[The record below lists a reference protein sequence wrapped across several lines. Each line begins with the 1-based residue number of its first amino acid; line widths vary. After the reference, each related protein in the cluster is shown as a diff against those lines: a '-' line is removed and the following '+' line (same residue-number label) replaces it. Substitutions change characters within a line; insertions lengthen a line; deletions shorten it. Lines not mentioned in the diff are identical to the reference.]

1 MAEVKNS
8 FISSK
13 MNKDLDDRLIPKNEY
28 RDALNIAVSRSE
40 AGDVGAL
47 ESILGNSK
55 VTSSSYDTSGEIIGY
70 FVDNTNSLV
79 YYFKTDWYSKEI
91 APDTASC
98 QILVYNSLN
107 NQTNLLLEGY
117 WLNFSTKN
125 PIFGVNLIEDLLFW
139 TDNRNQPR
147 KINVQTA
154 INEGSSH
161 YYKENHIS
169 VAKYNPYQPISLIK
183 EEVEDVISV
192 TSTTVFDIPEN
203 NGVVAGMTVLGSQNG
218 SPTILPNEYITVVSA
233 VASTTSGQTTV
244 TISDAPTT
252 AISATDTIYF
262 LSSTM
267 TDKSSVSTWPGDP
280 DYLEEKFV
288 RFAYRFKFEDN
299 EYSIISP
306 FTQIAFIPKQKGYF
320 INGQEDNAVQ
330 STIVN
335 WFENN
340 INNIELIIP
349 LPDII
354 SNVVSSYKLK
364 EIDILYKESDQVAI
378 KVVDSITLDGVTG
391 DNNFYTYNYQS
402 TKPIRTLPEDQ
413 TTRVYDKVP
422 VKAMVQEIIANRVVY
437 GNYQT
442 KHTPPRSINYNINVQ
457 TKISS
462 GDYTNFVEYPNHT
475 VKQNRN
481 YQVGIVLSDK
491 FGRQSDVILSSGQ
504 GNGVDVAGVFFAG
517 STIYNEYI
525 QDEPSGS
532 GNVDAGDMPD
542 GVIDWPGSSLVM
554 AVNTPITSTKTEN
567 SAPGLYAQE
576 AGRFDLLTSST
587 TTITDSTYTFE
598 IDPNGNI
605 TIPSEGEYLRGDTVD
620 YVLVTNVNNTGGN
633 VYEITTTGR
642 VNSLYEIESLNPV
655 DTKFSYTVNTLGW
668 YSYKIVV
675 KQTEQEY
682 YNVYLP
688 SAVAGGDFVED
699 STDTDESVSYIT
711 LVNDNI
717 NKVPRDLAEVG
728 PDQKQY
734 RSSVKLFG
742 RVKPIGSAAGTF
754 SNTQFYPFRSSDI
767 STSIGNT
774 DDLLGTSLSADR
786 TAAIFQYESNPI
798 VSRVSTEEQFGLNY
812 TNFTHSIGSLKL
824 DRFQLAVYETE
835 PFVSNLDIYWE
846 TASTGLISDLNW
858 DVNVGFDGPVS
869 LQDTNFEFFE
879 SNPEKGQ
886 AGNVDLTGTFYP
898 LNNTG
903 GEMQNT
909 ILGGY
914 TVTNGL
920 GQNVTNDF
928 EVSQIPSTGLQPNS
942 YYVQHLRPF
951 VYEYGSFDEDV
962 FTFEIEITDP
972 SPSSSWSSVTLP
984 FEGSLTNITPSFVVP
999 TPPYY
1004 YFDSTFTT
1012 GQTIHDFKDTSN
1024 AAVNGSVDTANDT
1037 VGFRWKINSGNGN
1050 GYFALNQNTGIL
1062 SLTSAGTSASIGTYP
1077 LVIELCD
1084 AADNGVLDPG
1094 SICTTKSI
1102 SIVKGY
1108 PLSNLG
1114 ESLGNSDT
1122 WEYYPNAQ
1130 PPEPSSISYCYY
1142 ISDGVIADVDLP
1154 NGGGDQG
1161 NSLFYKQDGI
1171 TPVGVLERGEF
1182 GIRFDAFINHLGSNL
1197 APISSDI
1204 VIEAYHRPTP
1214 SSSWVQITDSNGSV
1228 NNPEV
1233 LVQNDINDS
1242 TPFNYYTYFAQNT
1255 PGEYAF
1261 LIEIDNS
1268 ANTQDDI
1275 IGEFNI
1281 SLFDLHYTGAGQ
1293 VQHVYRYDLY
1303 TNNGNGLTTVPTT
1316 GCLGTNPTDAVY
1328 SEVPIAE
1335 YVREFYDSSNLDQV
1349 YTPPTADRFYVS
1361 ELKWKETFPGTTSVN
1376 DQIAY
1381 GAPVNNVGQSQGT
1394 AKGVIK
1400 LKADGQKDGVADTN
1414 ALRGASPTTC
1424 SNGRG
1429 NNRTTNLIV

>member
-70 FVDNTNSLV
+70 FVDNTSSLV

-91 APDTASC
+91 APDTANC

-125 PIFGVNLIEDLLFW
+125 PIFGVNLMEDLLFW

-183 EEVEDVISV
+183 EETEDVISV
-192 TSTTVFDIPEN
+192 ASTTVFDIPEN
-203 NGVVAGMTVLGSQNG
+203 TNVVAGMIVLGSDSSG
-218 SPTILPNEYITVVSA
+218 STTIEPNECITVVSS
-233 VASTTSGQTTV
+233 VASTIPGRTTV
-244 TISDAPTT
+244 TISDAPAT
-252 AISATDTIYF
+252 AITATDTIYF
-262 LSSTM
+262 ITSTM

-320 INGQEDNAVQ
+320 IKGQEDSAVQ

-340 INNIELIIP
+340 VNNIELIIP
-349 LPDII
+349 LPDTIG
-354 SNVVSSYKLK
+354 NVASSYKLK
-364 EIDILYKESDQVAI
+364 EIDILYKESDQTTV
-378 KVVDSITLDGVTG
+378 KVVDSISLDGVTG
-391 DNNFYTYNYQS
+391 DNNFYIYNYQS

-422 VKAMVQEIIANRVVY
+422 VKAMGQEIIANRVVY
-437 GNYQT
+437 SNYQT
-442 KHTPPRSINYNINVQ
+442 KHTPPRSINYNVNVQ
-457 TKISS
+457 SKI
-462 GDYTNFVEYPNHT
+462 GLGQYPNFIEYPNHT

-504 GNGVDVAGVFFAG
+504 GNGIDVGGVFFAG

-525 QDEPSGS
+525 QDEPNGS
-532 GNVDAGDMPD
+532 GNIDAGDMPD
-542 GVIDWPGSSLVM
+542 GVINWPGSSLVM

-576 AGRFDLLTSST
+576 AGRFDLLASST

-605 TIPSEGEYLRGDTVD
+605 TIPSKGEYLRGDTLD
-620 YVLVTNVNNTGGN
+620 YVEVTNVNNAGGN
-633 VYEITTTGR
+633 VYEVTTSGR
-642 VNSLYEIESLNPV
+642 VNDLYAAETVNLT
-655 DTKFSYTVNTLGW
+655 DTKFSYTINTLGW
-668 YSYKIVV
+668 YYYKIVV

-688 SAVAGGDFVED
+688 SAVAGGDFIAD

-717 NKVPRDLAEVG
+717 NKVPRDLVEVG

-742 RVKPIGSAAGTF
+742 RVKPTGSAAGTF
-754 SNTQFYPFRSSDI
+754 SSTQFYPFRSSDI

-774 DDLLGTSLSADR
+774 DDLLGDSLSSDK
-786 TAAIFQYESNPI
+786 TAAIFQYNSNPI

-812 TNFTHSIGSLKL
+812 TNFTHSQGNLKL

-835 PFVSNLDIYWE
+835 PFISNLDIYWE

-858 DVNVGFDGPVS
+858 DVNVGYDGPVS
-869 LQDTNFEFFE
+869 LQDTNFSFIED
-879 SNPEKGQ
+879 NPEKGQ
-886 AGNVDLTGTFYP
+886 PGNQDLTGTFYP
-898 LNNTG
+898 LSNTG
-903 GEMQNT
+903 VEMQNT
-909 ILGGY
+909 VLGGY

-928 EVSQIPSTGLQPNS
+928 EVSQTTLTSTQPNA

-951 VYEYGSFDEDV
+951 VYENGSYDEDV

-1024 AAVNGSVDTANDT
+1024 AAVNGSVDAANDT

-1102 SIVKGY
+1102 SIIKGWPRSSAGEGQGELQDGFLNY
-1108 PLSNLG
+1108 G
-1114 ESLGNSDT
+1114 ESVSSLFAYYASDSTLTASDLPSASVAFDNTPEKLGNT
-1122 WEYYPNAQ
+1122 LTEG
-1130 PPEPSSISYCYY
+1130 E
-1142 ISDGVIADVDLP
+1142 L
-1154 NGGGDQG
+1154 
-1161 NSLFYKQDGI
+1161 LFGI
-1171 TPVGVLERGEF
+1171 THGVEHDDMGPFNTPVKAYF
-1182 GIRFDAFINHLGSNL
+1182 YFTT
-1197 APISSDI
+1197 
-1204 VIEAYHRPTP
+1204 YHRATPTDA
-1214 SSSWVQITDSNGSV
+1214 WVAV
-1228 NNPEV
+1228 R
-1233 LVQNDINDS
+1233 DINNNNGFYGYTFKNDLNDS
-1242 TPFNYYTYFAQNT
+1242 RSPSFSAAAHGT

-1261 LIEIDNS
+1261 FVSVS
-1268 ANTQDDI
+1268 ASVSSSGSQDPLAWYFDAD
-1275 IGEFNI
+1275 
-1281 SLFDLHYTGAGQ
+1281 LTDLHYSGLNQSQQ
-1293 VQHVYRYDLY
+1293 VYEYDLY
-1303 TNNGNGLTTVPTT
+1303 TVGGNGYTTLTSVGDNSLPSGPVHT
-1316 GCLGTNPTDAVY
+1316 VY
-1328 SEVPIAE
+1328 SEVPLGE
-1335 YVREFYDSSNLDQV
+1335 YVRTFYVDSSLTNV
-1349 YTPPTADRFYVS
+1349 YN
-1361 ELKWKETFPGTTSVN
+1361 TTSTPA
-1376 DQIAY
+1376 I
-1381 GAPVNNVGQSQGT
+1381 GT
-1394 AKGVIK
+1394 ANRYYPFKQGGSGSRTRYPDLGGIWSSNTENVWFEVK
-1400 LKADGQKDGVADTN
+1400 LDSDGLKDESSTSDYTVSYQNSRIDPFGTY
-1414 ALRGASPTTC
+1414 
-1424 SNGRG
+1424 
-1429 NNRTTNLIV
+1429 

>member
-40 AGDVGAL
+40 ASDVGAL

-91 APDTASC
+91 APDTANC

-125 PIFGVNLIEDLLFW
+125 PIFGVNLMEDLLFW

-183 EEVEDVISV
+183 EETEDVISV
-192 TSTTVFDIPEN
+192 ASTTVFDIPEN
-203 NGVVAGMTVLGSQNG
+203 TNVVAGMIVLGSDLSG
-218 SPTILPNEYITVVSA
+218 STTIGPNEYITVVSA
-233 VASTTSGQTTV
+233 VVSTTPGQTTV
-244 TISDAPTT
+244 TISDAPTIAVST
-252 AISATDTIYF
+252 TNTIYF

-320 INGQEDNAVQ
+320 IKGQEDSAVE

-340 INNIELIIP
+340 VNNIELIIP
-349 LPDII
+349 LPDTIG
-354 SNVVSSYKLK
+354 NVVSSYKLK
-364 EIDILYKESDQVAI
+364 EIDILYKESDQTTV
-378 KVVDSITLDGVTG
+378 KVVDSILLDGVTG
-391 DNNFYTYNYQS
+391 DNNFYIYNYQS

-422 VKAMVQEIIANRVVY
+422 VKAMGQEIIANRVVY
-437 GNYQT
+437 SNYQT

-457 TKISS
+457 TKLSL
-462 GDYTNFVEYPNHT
+462 GNYTNFAEYPNHT

-504 GNGVDVAGVFFAG
+504 GNGVDIAGVFFAG

-576 AGRFDLLTSST
+576 AGRFDLLASST
-587 TTITDSTYTFE
+587 TIITDSTYTFE
-598 IDPNGNI
+598 INPTGNI
-605 TIPSEGEYLRGDTVD
+605 NIPSEGEYLRGDTLD
-620 YVLVTNVNNTGGN
+620 YVEVTNVNNTGGN
-633 VYEITTTGR
+633 VYEVTTSGR
-642 VNSLYEIESLNPV
+642 VNDLYAAETVNPI
-655 DTKFSYTVNTLGW
+655 DTKFSYTINTLGW

-688 SAVAGGDFVED
+688 SAVASGDLIPD
-699 STDTDESVSYIT
+699 STDTDSSVTYIT
-711 LVNDNI
+711 LINDNI

-742 RVKPIGSAAGTF
+742 RVKPIGSAFTNFF

-774 DDLLGTSLSADR
+774 NDILNGLTKSAVV
-786 TAAIFQYESNPI
+786 FQYESNPI
-798 VSRVSTEEQFGLNY
+798 VARISTEEQFGLPVNAFQNGSSPVP
-812 TNFTHSIGSLKL
+812 TN
-824 DRFQLAVYETE
+824 RFQLAVYETE
-835 PFVSNLDIYWE
+835 PFISNLDIYWE

-858 DVNVGFDGPVS
+858 DVNVGYDGPVS
-869 LQDTNFEFFE
+869 LQDTNFDFLE

-886 AGNVDLTGTFYP
+886 VGNTRLTGDFYP

-903 GEMQNT
+903 GEMQST
-909 ILGGY
+909 VLGGY

-928 EVSQIPSTGLQPNS
+928 EVSQTPSTAIQPNA

-951 VYEYGSFDEDV
+951 VYENGSFDEDV

-1004 YFDSTFTT
+1004 YFDYTFTT

-1024 AAVNGSVDTANDT
+1024 AAVNGSVDAANDT

-1102 SIVKGY
+1102 SIVKAWPRSSSGEGQGVQEGDYLGY
-1108 PLSNLG
+1108 GDSKGYVYAYYASNNTLTSG
-1114 ESLGNSDT
+1114 DMPSVSFGSDNGTAKTDFDNTPEKLGNT
-1122 WEYYPNAQ
+1122 LTEG
-1130 PPEPSSISYCYY
+1130 EL
-1142 ISDGVIADVDLP
+1142 V
-1154 NGGGDQG
+1154 
-1161 NSLFYKQDGI
+1161 FGI
-1171 TPVGVLERGEF
+1171 EHMVEHDNMGPFNTPVKANFYFTTFYRATPT
-1182 GIRFDAFINHLGSNL
+1182 DA
-1197 APISSDI
+1197 
-1204 VIEAYHRPTP
+1204 
-1214 SSSWVQITDSNGSV
+1214 WVAV
-1228 NNPEV
+1228 
-1233 LVQNDINDS
+1233 NDINNTTAASGYTFKNDS
-1242 TPFNYYTYFAQNT
+1242 SDSRSPSFSATAHGT
-1255 PGEYAF
+1255 PGEYVFIVDVNA
-1261 LIEIDNS
+1261 S
-1268 ANTQDDI
+1268 VSSSGSQDPVVWY
-1275 IGEFNI
+1275 FTPAL
-1281 SLFDLHYTGAGQ
+1281 SDLHYSGFNQ
-1293 VQHVYRYDLY
+1293 SQEVHEYDLY
-1303 TNNGNGLTTVPTT
+1303 TVGGNGYTTLTNVGDTSLPSGPVHT
-1316 GCLGTNPTDAVY
+1316 VY
-1328 SEVPIAE
+1328 SEVPFGE
-1335 YVREFYDSSNLDQV
+1335 YVRTFYVDSSLINV
-1349 YTPPTADRFYVS
+1349 YN
-1361 ELKWKETFPGTTSVN
+1361 TTSTPA
-1376 DQIAY
+1376 I
-1381 GAPVNNVGQSQGT
+1381 GT
-1394 AKGVIK
+1394 ANRYYPFKSGGSWSRTRYPDLGSVFSTNTENVWFEVK
-1400 LKADGQKDGVADTN
+1400 LDSDGLKDESST
-1414 ALRGASPTTC
+1414 LRYTASYQN
-1424 SNGRG
+1424 S
-1429 NNRTTNLIV
+1429 LIYPYGTY

>member
-91 APDTASC
+91 APDTANC

-125 PIFGVNLIEDLLFW
+125 PIFGVNLMEDLLFW

-183 EEVEDVISV
+183 EETEDVISV
-192 TSTTVFDIPEN
+192 ASTTVFDIPEN
-203 NGVVAGMTVLGSQNG
+203 TNVVAGMIVLGSDSSG
-218 SPTILPNEYITVVSA
+218 STTIGPNEYITVVSA
-233 VASTTSGQTTV
+233 VVSTTPGQTTV
-244 TISDAPTT
+244 TISDAPTIAVST
-252 AISATDTIYF
+252 TDTIYF

-320 INGQEDNAVQ
+320 IKGQEDSAVE

-340 INNIELIIP
+340 VNNIELIIP
-349 LPDII
+349 LPDTIG
-354 SNVVSSYKLK
+354 NVVSSYKLK
-364 EIDILYKESDQVAI
+364 EIDILYKESDQTTV
-378 KVVDSITLDGVTG
+378 KVVDSILLDGVTG
-391 DNNFYTYNYQS
+391 DNNFYIYNYQS

-422 VKAMVQEIIANRVVY
+422 VKAMGQEIIANRVVY
-437 GNYQT
+437 SNYQT

-457 TKISS
+457 TKLSL
-462 GDYTNFVEYPNHT
+462 GNYTNFAEYPNHT

-504 GNGVDVAGVFFAG
+504 GNGVDIAGVFFAG

-576 AGRFDLLTSST
+576 AGRFDLLASST
-587 TTITDSTYTFE
+587 TIITDSTYTFE
-598 IDPNGNI
+598 INPTGNI
-605 TIPSEGEYLRGDTVD
+605 NIPSEGEYLRGDTLD
-620 YVLVTNVNNTGGN
+620 YVEVTNVNNTGGN
-633 VYEITTTGR
+633 VYEVTTSGR
-642 VNSLYEIESLNPV
+642 VNDLYAAETVNPI
-655 DTKFSYTVNTLGW
+655 DTKFSYTINTLGW

-688 SAVAGGDFVED
+688 SAVAGGGLIPD
-699 STDTDESVSYIT
+699 STDTNSSVTYIT
-711 LVNDNI
+711 LINDNI

-742 RVKPIGSAAGTF
+742 RVKPIGSASTSFF

-774 DDLLGTSLSADR
+774 NDILNGLTKSAVV
-786 TAAIFQYESNPI
+786 FQYESNPI
-798 VSRVSTEEQFGLNY
+798 VARISTKEQFGLPVNAFQNGSSPAP
-812 TNFTHSIGSLKL
+812 TN
-824 DRFQLAVYETE
+824 RFQLAVYETE
-835 PFVSNLDIYWE
+835 PFISNLDIYWE

-858 DVNVGFDGPVS
+858 DVNVGYDGPVS
-869 LQDTNFEFFE
+869 LQDTNFDFLE

-886 AGNVDLTGTFYP
+886 VGNTRLTGDFYP

-903 GEMQNT
+903 GEMQST
-909 ILGGY
+909 VLGGY

-928 EVSQIPSTGLQPNS
+928 EVSQTPSTAIQPNA

-951 VYEYGSFDEDV
+951 VYENGSFDEDV

-1024 AAVNGSVDTANDT
+1024 AAVNGSVDAANDT

-1114 ESLGNSDT
+1114 ESLDNLDS
-1122 WEYYPNAQ
+1122 WEYYPTTT
-1130 PPEPSSISYCYY
+1130 PLPSSISYCYY

-1182 GIRFDAFINHLGSNL
+1182 GIKFNANVAHITSNTV
-1197 APISSDI
+1197 PISSEI
-1204 VIEAYHRPTP
+1204 VIKAYHRPTP
-1214 SSSWVQITDSNGSV
+1214 SSAWAIITDSNGSV

-1233 LVQNDINDS
+1233 FVQNDINDS
-1242 TPFNYYTYFAQNT
+1242 TGFNYYTYFAQNT

-1281 SLFDLHYTGAGQ
+1281 DLFDLHYTGSGQ
-1293 VQHVYRYDLY
+1293 VQQVYKYGLD
-1303 TNNGNGLTTVPTT
+1303 TNNGSGLTTVPFS
-1316 GCLGTNPTDAVY
+1316 GCLGANPTVNVY

-1335 YVREFYDSSNLDQV
+1335 YVREFYDSSGLDQV

-1361 ELKWKETFPGTTSVN
+1361 TLKGKEDLPGFTQIN

-1400 LKADGQKDGVADTN
+1400 LKADGQKDGVADIN
-1414 ALRGASPTTC
+1414 ALRGASPSTC
-1424 SNGRG
+1424 NNARG

>member
-1 MAEVKNS
+1 MAEIKNT
-8 FISSK
+8 FLKSK

-55 VTSSSYDTSGEIIGY
+55 VTSSSYDTAGEIIGY

-79 YYFKTDWYSKEI
+79 YYFKTDWYNTGL
-91 APDTASC
+91 ADANANC

-125 PIFGVNLIEDLLFW
+125 PIFGVNLLEDLLFW

-147 KINVQTA
+147 KINVQIA
-154 INEGSSH
+154 ANEGSSH

-183 EEVEDVISV
+183 EEVEDIISV

-244 TISDAPTT
+244 TISDAPIT

-340 INNIELIIP
+340 VNNIELIIP

-378 KVVDSITLDGVTG
+378 KIVDSIVLDGVTG
-391 DNNFYTYNYQS
+391 NNNFYTYNYQS

-422 VKAMVQEIIANRVVY
+422 VKAMGQEVIANRVVY
-437 GNYQT
+437 SNYQT

-462 GDYTNFVEYPNHT
+462 GDYTNFIEYPNHT

-532 GNVDAGDMPD
+532 GDVDSGDMPD
-542 GVIDWPGSSLVM
+542 GVIDWPGSSIVM

-576 AGRFDLLTSST
+576 AGRFDLLASST

-598 IDPNGNI
+598 IDPTGNI
-605 TIPSEGEYLRGDTVD
+605 NIPSQGEYLRGDTID

-642 VNSLYEIESLNPV
+642 VNNLYEIESLNPV
-655 DTKFSYTVNTLGW
+655 DTKFSYTINTLGW

-688 SAVAGGDFVED
+688 SAVAGGDFIED
-699 STDTDESVSYIT
+699 STDTDKSVSYIT

-742 RVKPIGSAAGTF
+742 RVKPTGSAAGTF
-754 SNTQFYPFRSSDI
+754 SSTQFYPFRSSDI

-774 DDLLGTSLSADR
+774 NDLLGDPLSSDR

-812 TNFTHSIGSLKL
+812 TNFTHSQGSFQL

-869 LQDTNFEFFE
+869 LQDTNFQFLE

-909 ILGGY
+909 VLGGY

-928 EVSQIPSTGLQPNS
+928 EVSQISSTGIQPNS

-951 VYEYGSFDEDV
+951 VYEYDSSIEDV

-984 FEGSLTNITPSFVVP
+984 FEGSLTNITPSFAVP

-1012 GQTIHDFKDTSN
+1012 NQTIHDFKDASN
-1024 AAVNGSVDTANDT
+1024 AAVNGSVDAANDT
-1037 VGFRWKINSGNGN
+1037 VGFRWRINSGNGN

-1084 AADNGVLDPG
+1084 AADNGTLDSG
-1094 SICTTKSI
+1094 SICTTNSI

-1114 ESLGNSDT
+1114 ESLGNSDA
-1122 WEYYPNAQ
+1122 WEYYPTTSPN
-1130 PPEPSSISYCYY
+1130 PSSISYCYY
-1142 ISDGVIADVDLP
+1142 ISDGVIADANLP
-1154 NGGGDQG
+1154 NGGGDSG

-1182 GIRFDAFINHLGSNL
+1182 GIKFDAFINHINSNL
-1197 APISSDI
+1197 DPISSDI

-1214 SSSWVQITDSNGSV
+1214 SSSWVQINDSNGSV
-1228 NNPEV
+1228 TDPEV

-1242 TPFNYYTYFAQNT
+1242 TGFNYYTYFAQNT

-1268 ANTQDDI
+1268 ANTTDDI
-1275 IGEFNI
+1275 LGEFNI
-1281 SLFDLHYTGAGQ
+1281 DLFDLHYTGAGQ
-1293 VQHVYRYDLY
+1293 VQQVYRYDLY

-1316 GCLGTNPTDAVY
+1316 GCLGTNPTVAVY

-1335 YVREFYDSSNLDQV
+1335 YIREFYDSSNLDQV

-1361 ELKWKETFPGTTSVN
+1361 ELRWKESFPGSITV
-1376 DQIAY
+1376 DDEIAY
-1381 GAPVNNVGQSQGT
+1381 GAPVNNTGQSRGT

-1400 LKADGQKDGVADTN
+1400 LKANGQKDGVADIN
-1414 ALRGASPTTC
+1414 ALRGGNPTTC
-1424 SNGRG
+1424 NNGRG

>member
-1 MAEVKNS
+1 
-8 FISSK
+8 
-13 MNKDLDDRLIPKNEY
+13 
-28 RDALNIAVSRSE
+28 
-40 AGDVGAL
+40 
-47 ESILGNSK
+47 
-55 VTSSSYDTSGEIIGY
+55 
-70 FVDNTNSLV
+70 
-79 YYFKTDWYSKEI
+79 
-91 APDTASC
+91 
-98 QILVYNSLN
+98 
-107 NQTNLLLEGY
+107 
-117 WLNFSTKN
+117 
-125 PIFGVNLIEDLLFW
+125 
-139 TDNRNQPR
+139 
-147 KINVQTA
+147 
-154 INEGSSH
+154 
-161 YYKENHIS
+161 
-169 VAKYNPYQPISLIK
+169 
-183 EEVEDVISV
+183 
-192 TSTTVFDIPEN
+192 
-203 NGVVAGMTVLGSQNG
+203 MTVLGSQNG

-244 TISDAPTT
+244 TISDAPTP
-252 AISATDTIYF
+252 AISVADTIYF

-320 INGQEDNAVQ
+320 INGQENNAVQ

-340 INNIELIIP
+340 VNNIELIIP

-378 KVVDSITLDGVTG
+378 KVVDSIVLDGVTG

-422 VKAMVQEIIANRVVY
+422 VKAMGQEVIANRVVY
-437 GNYQT
+437 SNYQT

-554 AVNTPITSTKTEN
+554 AFNTPITSTKTEN

-576 AGRFDLLTSST
+576 AGRFDLLASST
-587 TTITDSTYTFE
+587 TIITDSKYTFE
-598 IDPNGNI
+598 IDPSGNI
-605 TIPSEGEYLRGDTVD
+605 IIPSEGEYLRGDTVD
-620 YVLVTNVNNTGGN
+620 YVLVTNVNNTSGN

-642 VNSLYEIESLNPV
+642 VNNLYEIESSNPE
-655 DTKFSYTVNTLGW
+655 DTKFSYTINTLGW

-688 SAVAGGDFVED
+688 SAVAGGGLVTD
-699 STDTDESVSYIT
+699 STDTNESISYIT
-711 LVNDNI
+711 LINDNI
-717 NKVPRDLAEVG
+717 NKVPRDLSEVG

-742 RVKPIGSAAGTF
+742 RVKPTGSAAGTF
-754 SNTQFYPFRSSDI
+754 SSTQFYPFRSSDI

-774 DDLLGTSLSADR
+774 NDILNDIAVNGTS
-786 TAAIFQYESNPI
+786 AIFQYESNPI
-798 VSRVSTEEQFGLNY
+798 VARVTTENQFGLDFS
-812 TNFTHSIGSLKL
+812 NFFSTPTLEL
-824 DRFQLAVYETE
+824 DRFQLAIYETE

-869 LQDTNFEFFE
+869 LQDTNFQFLE

-886 AGNVDLTGTFYP
+886 TGNVDLTATFYP

-909 ILGGY
+909 VLGGY
-914 TVTNGL
+914 TVTNGI
-920 GQNVTNDF
+920 GQNVTNSF
-928 EVSQIPSTGLQPNS
+928 EVSQIPLTGVQPNS
-942 YYVQHLRPF
+942 YYVQHLLPF
-951 VYEYGSFDEDV
+951 VYEYDSFNEDV

-972 SPSSSWSSVTLP
+972 SPSSSWSSITLP
-984 FEGSLTNITPSFVVP
+984 FEGKLTNVTPSFAVP

-1012 GQTIHDFKDTSN
+1012 NQTIHDFKDASN
-1024 AAVNGSVDTANDT
+1024 AAVNGSVDAANNS
-1037 VGFRWKINSGNGN
+1037 VGFRWRINSGNGN

-1084 AADNGVLDPG
+1084 AADNGVLDTD
-1094 SICTTKSI
+1094 SICTTDSI

-1114 ESLGNSDT
+1114 ESIESEN
-1122 WEYYPNAQ
+1122 WEYYPNA
-1130 PPEPSSISYCYY
+1130 PAPNPSSISYCYY
-1142 ISDGVIADVDLP
+1142 ISDGLIPDGDLP
-1154 NGGGDQG
+1154 NGA
-1161 NSLFYKQDGI
+1161 NNIANTLFYKDGTN

-1182 GIRFDAFINHLGSNL
+1182 GIRFDAYIDRISSNL
-1197 APISSDI
+1197 DSISSDI
-1204 VIEAYHRPTP
+1204 VMEAYHRPTP
-1214 SSSWVQITDSNGSV
+1214 SSSFVLITDSNGSASD
-1228 NNPEV
+1228 PEV
-1233 LVQNDINDS
+1233 LVQTGKNQ

-1261 LIEIDNS
+1261 LIKIDNS
-1268 ANTQDDI
+1268 ANTLDDI
-1275 IGEFNI
+1275 TGEYNI

-1293 VQHVYRYDLY
+1293 VQHVYRYDLD
-1303 TNNGNGLTTVPTT
+1303 TNNGSGLTFIGP
-1316 GCLGTNPTDAVY
+1316 GCLGTNPTDSVY

-1349 YTPPTADRFYVS
+1349 YTPPTADRYYVS
-1361 ELKWKETFPGTTSVN
+1361 KLRWRQLPSFQVVDDE
-1376 DQIAY
+1376 IAY
-1381 GAPVNNVGQSQGT
+1381 GLPVNNVGQSRGT

-1400 LKADGQKDGVADTN
+1400 LKANGQKDGVAEIN
-1414 ALRGASPTTC
+1414 AIRNIAGSTC
-1424 SNGRG
+1424 NNGRG